1 VRLPVRVAQLL
12 LVVYAVLLAVAV
24 FSPSNH
30 DQSQMVLWLGRV
42 LHDRGVPVRWT
53 TFSRLEVAMNAA
65 IVAPLTFL
73 AVAVKPSWSWR
84 DWTAIGFLV
93 SGGVELVQAVLLS
106 GRHASFSDVVANTL
120 GALLGAVLGRLV
132 FRPRRR

>member
-1 VRLPVRVAQLL
+1 MRLPVRIAQLL
-12 LVVYAVLLAVAV
+12 LAVYAVLLAVAV

-42 LHDRGVPVRWT
+42 LHDWGVPVKWT
-53 TFSRLEVAMNAA
+53 TFGRLEVAMNAA

-84 DWTAIGFLV
+84 DWTALGFVV
-93 SGGVELVQAVLLS
+93 SCAVELVQLVLLS
-106 GRHASFSDVVANTL
+106 GRQASFSDVVANTL
-120 GALLGAVLGRLV
+120 GAFVGAVLGRLV
-132 FRPRRR
+132 FRPRRG